1 MITNAGSTE
10 GASIARHWWNF
21 LRGIKVTGAIRSPAR
36 SQLRALLAAK
46 IQLLVPLIIIYLTSY
61 VGLTVL
67 AGFAKTTM
75 AYKIVGPL
83 NLGLILILFNYAL
96 AWILALVYVRVAGR
110 TYDPEVERLRASME
124 KSRQ

>member
-1 MITNAGSTE
+1 M
-10 GASIARHWWNF
+10 
-21 LRGIKVTGAIRSPAR
+21 TGAIRSPAR

-46 IQLLVPLIIIYLTSY
+46 IRLLVPLIIIYLTSY

-110 TYDPEVERLRASME
+110 TYDPEVERLRAGIE
-124 KSRQ
+124 KSRQCAT